1 MKIDNGEWIMENA
14 SVKPS
19 LIVVGLGNPGAQYD
33 DTRHNAGFR
42 ALDLLADSYGTK
54 AWEDKQKF
62 LSHIMEARIV
72 TVPILLVKPTTYM
85 NRSGEAVK
93 KLLDFYKVDAAAILI
108 LSDDIDL
115 PLGET
120 RLRSSGGPGTHNG
133 LRSIVDHIGES
144 FPRIRIGVGAQK
156 PGEDLST
163 YVLSKPPAA
172 ERKIMEESISKV
184 PEMVR
189 EFVMGENGKEVRR

>member
-1 MKIDNGEWIMENA
+1 MENA

-19 LIVVGLGNPGAQYD
+19 LIVVGLGNPGKQYE

-42 ALDLLADSYGTK
+42 ALDLLADAFGTK
-54 AWEDKQKF
+54 TWEDKQKF
-62 LSHIMEARIV
+62 LASVMEARIV
-72 TVPILLVKPTTYM
+72 TVPILLVKPQTYM

-93 KLLDFYKVDAAAILI
+93 KLLNFYKVDPTSILI

-115 PLGET
+115 ALGET
-120 RLRSSGGPGTHNG
+120 RLRPSGGPGTHNG
-133 LRSIVDHIGES
+133 LRSIVDHIGEA

-163 YVLSKPPAA
+163 YVLSKPPAS
-172 ERKIMEESISKV
+172 EKKLIEESLQKI

-189 EFVMGENGKEVRR
+189 EFVMGNS